1 MLGGLSRIPY
11 LYYVIKTN
19 NMKATNTV
27 KENVEFLKGLSGDE
41 FFFRGQYPQYM
52 EEKSDKE
59 WVAYMNKKYGF
70 KWNGKDDKK

>member
-19 NMKATNTV
+19 NMKSNNTV
-27 KENVEFLKGLSGDE
+27 KENVEFLKGLSGEE

-59 WVAYMNKKYGF
+59 WVEYMNKKHGL
-70 KWNGKDDKK
+70 KWTGKEDKK

>member
-1 MLGGLSRIPY
+1 MKSI
-11 LYYVIKTN
+11 
-19 NMKATNTV
+19 KATNTV
-27 KENVEFLKGLSGDE
+27 KENVEFLKSLTGDE

-70 KWNGKDDKK
+70 KWTGKDDKK

>member
-1 MLGGLSRIPY
+1 MKSI
-11 LYYVIKTN
+11 
-19 NMKATNTV
+19 KATNTV
-27 KENVEFLKGLSGDE
+27 KENVEFLKGLNGED

-70 KWNGKDDKK
+70 KWTGKDDKK

>member
-19 NMKATNTV
+19 NMKATNKV

-52 EEKSDKE
+52 EEKSDKD